1 MIGTSVCDHKS
12 KFGFTVREH
21 YSNVDCRM
29 YDRTLSLEELIDL
42 LSVST
47 RFDFERIRQLA
58 INTIGKKDLPPVDL
72 IFLAEKYDV
81 DQWLRRAYIA
91 LCQRR
96 EPLEVEE
103 ARKLGFEK
111 TVLVA
116 KAREKLAQGYILPG
130 GVGGLVDKIFFPPH
144 NDASAS

>member
-1 MIGTSVCDHKS
+1 VYDHKS
-12 KFGFTVREH
+12 KSGFTVLEH

-29 YDRTLSLEELIDL
+29 YDHALSLEELIDL
-42 LSVST
+42 LSIST

-81 DQWLRRAYIA
+81 DQWFRCSYIA
-91 LCQRR
+91 LCQRH

-116 KAREKLAQGYILPG
+116 KAREKLVASFISPA
-130 GVGGLVDKIFFPPH
+130 GVARLVDEIFFAPRD
-144 NDASAS
+144 DASAS